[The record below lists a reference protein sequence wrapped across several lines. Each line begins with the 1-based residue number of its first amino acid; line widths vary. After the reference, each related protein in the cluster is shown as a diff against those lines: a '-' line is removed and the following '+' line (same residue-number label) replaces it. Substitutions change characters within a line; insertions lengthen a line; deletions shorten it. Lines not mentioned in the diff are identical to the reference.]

1 MIKYLLATLALIAAV
16 AGATWLV
23 SYRMSTEPAIREAVQ
38 KRDALEW
45 LRNDFDLSDA
55 QFAAVRRLHDS
66 YAVVCED
73 HCRAI
78 QEAAQRRS
86 ALKAQASPEPA
97 ALAAAE
103 KKLEELRMVCENA
116 IATHVR
122 EVAAQM
128 SEPQGRRY
136 LALVLPKI
144 KDFDHQGAADVRVE
158 RRGHH

>member
-1 MIKYLLATLALIAAV
+1 MIKYLVATLALLAAA

-23 SYRMSTEPAIREAVQ
+23 SYRMSTEPAIQEAVQ

-45 LRNDFDLSDA
+45 LRSDFELNDT
-55 QFAAVRRLHDS
+55 QFAAVKRLHDS
-66 YAVVCED
+66 YAVVCEE

-78 QEAAQRRS
+78 QAAAQRRNE
-86 ALKAQASPEPA
+86 LKALASPDPA

-103 KKLEELRMVCENA
+103 RKLDELRVVCENA

-136 LALVLPKI
+136 LAMVLPKI
-144 KDFDHQGAADVRVE
+144 KDFDHHGPADVRVD
-158 RRGHH
+158 RGGHH

>member
-1 MIKYLLATLALIAAV
+1 MIKYLLATLALLAAA

-23 SYRMSTEPAIREAVQ
+23 SYRMSTEPAVQEAVQ

-45 LRNDFDLSDA
+45 LRSDFALNAA
-55 QFAAVRRLHDS
+55 QFAAVKRLHDS
-66 YAVVCED
+66 YAVVCEE

-78 QEAAQRRS
+78 QEAAQRRN
-86 ALKAQASPEPA
+86 ALKTQSSPDPT
-97 ALAAAE
+97 ALRAAE
-103 KKLEELRMVCENA
+103 AKLAELRTVCETA
-116 IATHVR
+116 IAAHVR

-144 KDFDHQGAADVRVE
+144 KDFDHQGHADVRVD
-158 RRGHH
+158 RRGNH

>member
-1 MIKYLLATLALIAAV
+1 MIKYLLATLALIAAA

-23 SYRMSTEPAIREAVQ
+23 SYRMSAEPAVQAAVQ

-45 LRNDFDLSDA
+45 LRNDFELSDA
-55 QFAAVRRLHDS
+55 QFAAVKRLHDS
-66 YAVVCED
+66 YAVVCEE

-78 QEAAQRRS
+78 QEAAQHRN
-86 ALKAQASPEPA
+86 ALKGQASPDPA
-97 ALAAAE
+97 ALAAAGKRFE
-103 KKLEELRMVCENA
+103 QLRMVCENA

-144 KDFDHQGAADVRVE
+144 KDFDHQGSADVRVD
-158 RRGHH
+158 RHSHH

>member
-1 MIKYLLATLALIAAV
+1 MIKYLLATLALIAAA

-23 SYRMSTEPAIREAVQ
+23 CYRMSTEPAVHEAVQ

-45 LRNDFDLSDA
+45 LRNDFELNDA
-55 QFAAVRRLHDS
+55 QFAAVKRLHES
-66 YAVVCED
+66 YAVVCEE

-78 QEAAQRRS
+78 QDAAHRRNVV
-86 ALKAQASPEPA
+86 KAQASPGAA

-103 KKLEELRMVCENA
+103 TKLAELRTACETA

-128 SEPQGRRY
+128 SETQGRRY

-144 KDFDHQGAADVRVE
+144 KDFDHQGPADVRVE
-158 RRGHH
+158 HRGGH